1 MSAQSEPRSGAA
13 NAEAGDLVDLATD
26 PKAFDRKIAEI
37 VAARES
43 AHDRERRALAAEA
56 KLEASEKA
64 LAAASEALA
73 RDLAQAKRGL
83 DEREAAVAA
92 KEGELERRE
101 AKVAEFNRMIQ
112 AA

>member
-1 MSAQSEPRSGAA
+1 MATERSGAA
-13 NAEAGDLVDLATD
+13 AVSADDLVTAQDS
-26 PKAFDRKIAEI
+26 KAYDKLIAEI

-43 AHDRERRALAAEA
+43 SHDRERRAQAAEA

-64 LAAASEALA
+64 LATATRALE
-73 RDLAQAKRGL
+73 RDLDRAKRGL